1 MSGGRTQFYSA
12 TDMSTDLAVMPTDTP
27 TDLATRP
34 KDSRRQP
41 RAHPPYTKMVQKA
54 IAELNEKSGSS
65 KSAIVRYLIQ
75 NYQLGDNVSKINTNI
90 RRALKKGVEKGE
102 LKQVT
107 GNGAVGSFTLGV
119 KKAAA
124 PRVRKPVAKK
134 AIKRDPTPA
143 PAKKEKAAPQ
153 EKKEKRVTFKKTPAA
168 PKEKREGA
176 VAPKAK
182 KPRNGTLSKAK
193 AATSKSTE
201 KEGTAKQTNSKKSVR
216 STRKTPSEI
225 SH

>member
-1 MSGGRTQFYSA
+1 
-12 TDMSTDLAVMPTDTP
+12 
-27 TDLATRP
+27 
-34 KDSRRQP
+34 
-41 RAHPPYTKMVQKA
+41 MVQKA

-65 KSAIVRYLIQ
+65 KSAIVRYLVQ

-90 RRALKKGVEKGE
+90 RR
-102 LKQVT
+102 
-107 GNGAVGSFTLGV
+107 
-119 KKAAA
+119 
-124 PRVRKPVAKK
+124 AKK

-168 PKEKREGA
+168 PKEKKEGA

-193 AATSKSTE
+193 AATSKATE

-216 STRKTPSEI
+216 STRKTPSKI